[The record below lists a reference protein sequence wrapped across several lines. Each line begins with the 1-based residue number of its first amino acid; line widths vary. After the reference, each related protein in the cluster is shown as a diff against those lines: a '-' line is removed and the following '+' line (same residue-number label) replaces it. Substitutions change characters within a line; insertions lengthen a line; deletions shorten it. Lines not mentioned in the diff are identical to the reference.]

1 MGQKGKKPEED
12 DAAGAPEWMVTF
24 SDCMTLLLTFFVLLL
39 TFSSFDNRIFRRLKV
54 IYSTALTTIT
64 PSIRS
69 DRDALIYFPPVR
81 HISDLDKGSEKPT
94 LTIGDEDSIMEESSP
109 LNFNNG
115 IIFMLPSNK
124 LFWGNGTVI
133 STDGRHTMDK
143 LALFLSGTSNRIVI
157 SENGPTEEPPDDS
170 LGLERAWAVMNYLTV
185 RHNLDMKRFSISSV
199 STLSQESNQS
209 SYPDS
214 VKANNG
220 RAVEIVLLT
229 RNIYN

>member
-1 MGQKGKKPEED
+1 MGRYKKQAEPDETP
-12 DAAGAPEWMVTF
+12 GAPEWMVTF

-54 IYSTALTTIT
+54 IYSAALTNIT
-64 PSIRS
+64 PSRRS

-81 HISDLDKGSEKPT
+81 HISDLDEGSEKTT
-94 LTIGDEDSIMEESSP
+94 LTYGDRDGVIKESIP
-109 LNFNNG
+109 LHFNNG
-115 IIFMLPSNK
+115 IIFILPSNSV
-124 LFWGNGTVI
+124 FWGNGTVI

-157 SENGPTEEPPDDS
+157 SENGPSKGPTGES
-170 LGLERAWAVMNYLTV
+170 LGLERAWTVMKYLIDK
-185 RHNLDMKRFSISSV
+185 HNLDKKRFSISSV
-199 STLSQESNQS
+199 STLSQQSNQS

-214 VKANNG
+214 VKTTNG

>member
-1 MGQKGKKPEED
+1 MGRFKKQEEPD
-12 DAAGAPEWMVTF
+12 EAQGAPEWMVTF

-64 PSIRS
+64 PSRRS

-81 HISDLDKGSEKPT
+81 HISDLDEGSEKPT
-94 LTIGDEDSIMEESSP
+94 LTMGDKDGLIEESKP
-109 LNFNNG
+109 LHFNNG
-115 IIFMLPSNK
+115 IIFMLPSNNV
-124 LFWGNGTVI
+124 FWGNGTVI
-133 STDGRHTMDK
+133 SANGRHIMDK

-157 SENGPTEEPPDDS
+157 SENGPSTEPTGES
-170 LGLERAWAVMNYLTV
+170 LGLERAWTVINYLTAK
-185 RHNLDMKRFSISSV
+185 HNLNKNRFSISSV
-199 STLSQESNQS
+199 STLSQQSNQS

-214 VKANNG
+214 VKTNNG